1 MWSFLTRFI
10 LRYRFYNLI
19 AIFALTAFMAFEA
32 SKVQLSYE
40 LQEMLPSSDSIS
52 IKYKQFKEVFG
63 QDGSVMY
70 IGLQDSNIFKLKEF
84 NDLFDL
90 TTNLKKIEGVQ
101 EIVSIT
107 KMYQLRK
114 NDSTKK
120 FDFKLLSKE
129 KPKTQAELDSLKKLI
144 YSYPFYENLLYNK
157 KSQVYLLMVTLDKK
171 KIETVGRFTLI
182 NTIKAQVDTFCAKYN
197 ITAHYSGLPYIRTVT
212 SYKIKR
218 ELLLFILLS
227 LLVAAI
233 VLFFYFRS
241 LKAVLIPL
249 LVVGIGVL
257 WALGIMTLFGYQ
269 ITLLTGIIPPLII
282 IIGVENCIFLLNK
295 YHFEFK
301 NHQNK
306 VKALSRIVQRVG
318 FATMLTNTATAAG
331 FAAFI
336 IIRNRMLHEFGVV
349 ASLNI
354 LIVWIISLFLI
365 PILFSYLK
373 PPSIRQTKH
382 LENKSVNKIVNFIVH
397 AVTHRRKMIYIISVI
412 VVLIGAYGV
421 TKLKTTGNIVD
432 DISKK
437 DPLYTDLMFFEKH
450 FHGVMPFEISID
462 TKKKKGVLSRSML
475 EKINTLQD
483 TLATYPELSK
493 PLSIVEVVKFAK
505 QAFYDGDPTYYNM
518 PNGNE
523 LVFMLGYLP
532 KMNNQK
538 KTIINSFVDSTMQR
552 TRISV
557 QMANIG
563 TKDIERILTSL
574 KPKIDTIFNKD
585 YFAAQRLKDTSVKVT
600 KCDVNVTGTSVI
612 FLKGTDYLVT
622 NLWSSL
628 AVATLVISL
637 LMLLMFTS
645 VRMVGISMIPNLI
658 PQILTA
664 AMMGYI
670 GISIKP
676 STVLIFSI
684 ALGISVD
691 NAILYLSRYRYQLKQ
706 NRWDIEHCVISALKE
721 TGYSMI
727 YSSSVLFL
735 GFSIFI
741 FSTFGGTQAV
751 GYLISFTMLIAML
764 CNLFLL
770 PSMLLTFGKK
780 GTTKAFEEP
789 FIEILDEEDE
799 DVDLKEIEEEEKET
813 NIPETLENNVN
824 ENPLLT

>member
-1 MWSFLTRFI
+1 MWTFLVRFI

-19 AIFALTAFMAFEA
+19 AIFALTAFMAYEA

-40 LQEMLPSSDSIS
+40 LQEMLPTSDSIS

-70 IGLQDSNIFKLKEF
+70 IGLQDCNIFKLQEY

-90 TTNLKKIEGVQ
+90 TVNLKKIEGVQ

-107 KMYQLRK
+107 RMYQLRK

-120 FDFKLLSKE
+120 FDFKPISKE
-129 KPKTQAELDSLKKLI
+129 KPKTQAELDSLKTLI

-157 KSQVYLLMVTLDKK
+157 KSNVFLLMVTLDKQ
-171 KIETVGRFTLI
+171 KIETVGRFTLV
-182 NTIKAQVDTFCAKYN
+182 NAIKAQVELFCSKYKVSP
-197 ITAHYSGLPYIRTVT
+197 HYSGLPYIRTVT
-212 SYKIKR
+212 SFKIKR

-241 LKAVLIPL
+241 FKAVLIPL
-249 LVVGIGVL
+249 LVVAIGVI
-257 WALGIMTLFGYQ
+257 WALGMMALFDFK
-269 ITLLTGIIPPLII
+269 ITLLTGIIPPLLI

-295 YHFEFK
+295 YHFEYR

-318 FATMLTNTATAAG
+318 FATMLTNIATAAG

-354 LIVWIISLFLI
+354 IIVWIISLFLI

-373 PPSIRQTKH
+373 PPSLKQTKH
-382 LENKSVNKIVNFIVH
+382 LENKSVNRIVEFIVH
-397 AVTHRRKMIYIISVI
+397 TVKHKRKLIYVISVI
-412 VVLIGAYGV
+412 IVLIGAYGV

-493 PLSIVEVVKFAK
+493 PLSIVEIVKFAK
-505 QAFYDGDPTYYNM
+505 QAFYDGDPAYYDM

-523 LVFMLGYLP
+523 LVFMLSYLP
-532 KMNNQK
+532 KISNQK
-538 KTIINSFVDSTMQR
+538 KSIINNFVDSTMR
-552 TRISV
+552 KTRISV

-574 KPKIDTIFNKD
+574 QPKIDTIFNKD
-585 YFAAQRLKDTSVKVT
+585 YFDAQRLKDTSIRVT
-600 KCDVNVTGTSVI
+600 KYDVNVTGTSVI

-628 AVATLVISL
+628 AVATLIISL

-645 VRMVGISMIPNLI
+645 IRMVGISMIPNLI

-706 NRWDIEHCVISALKE
+706 HRWNIEECVISALKE

-780 GTTKAFEEP
+780 GTTKAFKEP
-789 FIEILDEEDE
+789 VIEILHEEDE
-799 DVDLKEIEEEEKET
+799 DIDLKEIEDQEEQNETKTSEKST
-813 NIPETLENNVN
+813 TDKSLLE
-824 ENPLLT
+824 